1 MRDGPVSCQKPVES
15 LPGGKFFPRLAQK
28 ASAFPS
34 PSVRLLGKLELF
46 GTHCFKT
53 LTAERRDQLRLL
65 PESFLPLGWLHE
77 ECFAF
82 LSFFICF
89 LLLILGVDDKQRSC
103 NLMIPACK
111 FFVQADTSACCCA
124 CVSVPGQPGTM
135 LFSQFGFP
143 GPNTHHLI
151 QQESLSPSESS
162 HWPQG
167 ITFCTGGGWKNVLCC
182 PTQPRFSLF
191 LSDRDSVAQAGLE
204 HYTVADD
211 LKHFSRKLTLPPSDL
226 FSFVTCLPPT

>member
-1 MRDGPVSCQKPVES
+1 MRFRLKCQRQAHLSRSDDTGCPSIFEPSVLRDGPVSCQKPVES
-15 LPGGKFFPRLAQK
+15 LPGGKFFPLLAQK

-65 PESFLPLGWLHE
+65 PESSLPLGWLHE

-82 LSFFICF
+82 LSFSICF

-111 FFVQADTSACCCA
+111 LFVQADTRACCCA
-124 CVSVPGQPGTM
+124 CVSVRGQPGTVHA
-135 LFSQFGFP
+135 LLPVWLPRTKCTSFGP
-143 GPNTHHLI
+143 A
-151 QQESLSPSESS
+151 
-162 HWPQG
+162 G
-167 ITFCTGGGWKNVLCC
+167 IT
-182 PTQPRFSLF
+182 
-191 LSDRDSVAQAGLE
+191 
-204 HYTVADD
+204 
-211 LKHFSRKLTLPPSDL
+211 LTK
-226 FSFVTCLPPT
+226 